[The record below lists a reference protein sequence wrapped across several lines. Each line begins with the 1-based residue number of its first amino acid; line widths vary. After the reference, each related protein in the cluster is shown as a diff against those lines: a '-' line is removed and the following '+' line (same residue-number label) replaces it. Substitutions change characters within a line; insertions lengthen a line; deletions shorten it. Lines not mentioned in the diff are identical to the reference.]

1 MGAHLSQDTL
11 AVSAAPAASAVP
23 PALARRPAVGS
34 PSVPKRGRRRTGAS
48 PRADASPR
56 AETDDDSGTD
66 NDGDD
71 DLAPRELF
79 VRAAHALVQAAVGGV
94 EGGAA
99 GSGGVGGGAAGSGGG
114 ARAPGGYDSN
124 EDEDFDDNMMSLGEE
139 SDGAAGGNAPAAV
152 QPAAGAP
159 AGGGVPPACALCTL
173 PWELDEGDEAFYDGA
188 HFLRVECA
196 GCHLSFHAS
205 CLGWEAPGTSGRN
218 AVVVNLTQ
226 RRTGGTCVVGR
237 DPILC
242 NRCCWQRDCGEQ
254 PPPVPDNFWS
264 TTGAGRS
271 ERAIAQGR
279 CLGLPLPAAG
289 EVRSFNDRVK
299 RHIAFITQHCPWL
312 LDRLAVPP
320 TPPYLPSEQ
329 LEPERAEFVAREH
342 RAFDVSQYLFALR
355 TCRCCGEKRP
365 VHIHPDKER
374 AGTGHLSMT
383 YHVNAVECVR
393 AGCGCRPRI
402 YKTESDYRANHD
414 GVQDLPPP
422 ATGVVVCATCWKSTT
437 SALEGRRGQP
447 FSALN
452 GHGPMPPPHPAIAA
466 LTHADTLA
474 IRVVVPFLQI
484 QRLKYG
490 AGLRASG
497 TATTMLRRSTLHL
510 RLPLT
515 PEECAT
521 VVLCRELPILPIFL
535 PINDYSLFQCHV
547 VIFVVVVVA
556 VVMVVVVVVV
566 VVVVMVVVVVVVVV
580 CGCCRCCCGCC

>member
-1 MGAHLSQDTL
+1 MVA
-11 AVSAAPAASAVP
+11 
-23 PALARRPAVGS
+23 
-34 PSVPKRGRRRTGAS
+34 
-48 PRADASPR
+48 
-56 AETDDDSGTD
+56 
-66 NDGDD
+66 
-71 DLAPRELF
+71 
-79 VRAAHALVQAAVGGV
+79 
-94 EGGAA
+94 
-99 GSGGVGGGAAGSGGG
+99 
-114 ARAPGGYDSN
+114 
-124 EDEDFDDNMMSLGEE
+124 
-139 SDGAAGGNAPAAV
+139 
-152 QPAAGAP
+152 
-159 AGGGVPPACALCTL
+159 
-173 PWELDEGDEAFYDGA
+173 
-188 HFLRVECA
+188 
-196 GCHLSFHAS
+196 
-205 CLGWEAPGTSGRN
+205 
-218 AVVVNLTQ
+218 
-226 RRTGGTCVVGR
+226 R

-289 EVRSFNDRVK
+289 AVRSFNDRVK

-320 TPPYLPSEQ
+320 TPPYLPGEQ

-402 YKTESDYRANHD
+402 YKTDSDYRANHD

-437 SALEGRRGQP
+437 TALEGRRGQP

-497 TATTMLRRSTLHL
+497 TATTMLRRSTVHL

-521 VVLCRELPILPIFL
+521 VVLHYSRRGGGTGSCVLIHTYFSKYAPRNHQPNGSTCPSLLPPFDLSTRVPPFQGGIREDNAEPVIRHAAHTKLP
-535 PINDYSLFQCHV
+535 V
-547 VIFVVVVVA
+547 K
-556 VVMVVVVVVV
+556 
-566 VVVVMVVVVVVVVV
+566 
-580 CGCCRCCCGCC
+580 